1 MHPTESYTKKLAK
14 EKCFSGDVAAHYVA
28 QVVEALKY
36 CHSCNV
42 IHRDIKVNVKIVSLW
57 LIKMSFAEFK
67 LIIVR
72 SMEIFSWV
80 ATDP

>member
-1 MHPTESYTKKLAK
+1 MDSILLWRPDKR
-14 EKCFSGDVAAHYVA
+14 
-28 QVVEALKY
+28 
-36 CHSCNV
+36 